1 MNYVISVC
9 IQKDIVYHG
18 PLYHVTSLFHE
29 HMEICPETRSQ
40 EYNYTPHFD
49 DRKYTMLQKFNS
61 QVSGLNYATAENWTI
76 LGWLKTSNK
85 LMRIGPCTILI
96 FE

>member
-40 EYNYTPHFD
+40 EYNYTPYISWWEIYYVTEVQF
-49 DRKYTMLQKFNS
+49 KSF
-61 QVSGLNYATAENWTI
+61 
-76 LGWLKTSNK
+76 
-85 LMRIGPCTILI
+85 
-96 FE
+96 

>member
-1 MNYVISVC
+1 MNYVVSVC

-40 EYNYTPHFD
+40 EYNYTPHI
-49 DRKYTMLQKFNS
+49 S
-61 QVSGLNYATAENWTI
+61 W
-76 LGWLKTSNK
+76 
-85 LMRIGPCTILI
+85 
-96 FE
+96 